1 MNSRIKELRKKLG
14 LSQTEFGAR
23 LGIKQTT
30 VAGYETGGRTPIDA
44 VISLICREF
53 HVNEE
58 WLRTGEGEMFQL
70 VDDKLSAYVSEITDS
85 DDYLIQSFIEAYME
99 LDDISRAAL
108 KQLILTTAEKY
119 KNKTKK

>member
-1 MNSRIKELRKKLG
+1 MNERLKELRKVLG
-14 LSQTEFGAR
+14 LSQREFSEKINIGAST
-23 LGIKQTT
+23 L
-30 VAGYETGGRTPIDA
+30 AMFETGQRNPKEIHIA
-44 VISLICREF
+44 AICDNF

-85 DDYLIQSFIEAYME
+85 DDYLVQSFIEAYME

>member
-99 LDDISRAAL
+99 LDDISRTAL

-119 KNKTKK
+119 KDKTKK

>member
-1 MNSRIKELRKKLG
+1 MNERLKELRKVLG
-14 LSQTEFGAR
+14 LSQREFSEKINIGASTLAMFER
-23 LGIKQTT
+23 NPKEIHI
-30 VAGYETGGRTPIDA
+30 AA
-44 VISLICREF
+44 ICDNF

-58 WLRTGEGEMFQL
+58 WLRAGEGEMFQL

-119 KNKTKK
+119 KDKTKK

>member
-1 MNSRIKELRKKLG
+1 MNERLKILRNTLG
-14 LSQTEFGAR
+14 LTQQDFADK
-23 LGIKQTT
+23 LNIKRGT
-30 VAGYETGGRTPIDA
+30 VANYEIGRNVPIDA